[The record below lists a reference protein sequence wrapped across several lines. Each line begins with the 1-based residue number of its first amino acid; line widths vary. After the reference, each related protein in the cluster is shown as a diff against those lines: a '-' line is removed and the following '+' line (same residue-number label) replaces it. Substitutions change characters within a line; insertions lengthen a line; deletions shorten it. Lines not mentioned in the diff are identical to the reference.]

1 MGYTL
6 FMENGTDTIYILAIT
21 SYNETS
27 NSSAVMLAIDSCGE
41 QGLIASNVMLPYD
54 AGLQC
59 HKLITDAFDY
69 PVDLKY
75 QAVSAN
81 TFNSAL
87 DILREREPLLN
98 SQSLSPWV
106 RAFRRIA
113 HSLIDREWA
122 CEFELELDDELI
134 LDDWDTERTLLKV
147 TAEQLPE
154 SAETIQLEEIG
165 NPDNKFLLNKTGP
178 KALELLQLSTGYK
191 ASMVMSVRNGIRTL
205 AIENILSGADNLKHN
220 VKPPRAIEVLQRLSD
235 DEKAELRRLL
245 DALDTSEK

>member
-41 QGLIASNVMLPYD
+41 QGTIASNVMLPYD

-245 DALDTSEK
+245 DALDTSKK